1 VKVQHFLFFRNIL
14 VLLQRNMIAI
24 TILSISS
31 SANQTMEK
39 AIQSSNETGQDV
51 KQTNKQFDKIGSKI
65 TEGAFS
71 RLWFL

>member
-1 VKVQHFLFFRNIL
+1 
-14 VLLQRNMIAI
+14 MIAI
-24 TILSISS
+24 TILSVFS

-39 AIQSSNETGQDV
+39 AIQSANETGQDV
-51 KQTNKQFDKIGSKI
+51 KQTTDKIGSKI

>member
-51 KQTNKQFDKIGSKI
+51 KQTNKQLTKLAPKLLR
-65 TEGAFS
+65 EH
-71 RLWFL
+71 FLGYGFL